1 MARFIMVIDDDPA
14 LRNVLQSVLESAG
27 YRVQA
32 AAAPVALAITG
43 MRHPDLV
50 LLDLEMP
57 LLDGKEVHSC
67 LQADKDTAAIP
78 VVAMGDALELARHEA
93 LPVQGRVIKPF
104 QYTALLSEVA
114 RCLPLA

>member
-1 MARFIMVIDDDPA
+1 MARFIMVIDDDPS
-14 LRNVLQSVLESAG
+14 LRDVLQSVLESAG

-32 AAAPVALAITG
+32 APASVALAMTG
-43 MRHPDLV
+43 LRRPDLV

-67 LQADKDTAAIP
+67 LQADRETAAIP
-78 VVAMGDALELARHEA
+78 VVTMGDVLEHARHEA
-93 LPVQGRVIKPF
+93 LAVQGRVVKPF